1 MFWKPFLIFKRDFAG
16 IGKHLGISR
25 SPSGIV
31 RLRFIRFIIRHLMMF
46 MSRHFEIFRMRLM
59 MSMSTHFRFFRRR
72 LMSFLC
78 RHLRFFRRRFIDY
91 IKRRLLIFLCRHFRF
106 FLRMHLIRCIKS
118 RLISV
123 RTITS
128 FDFFLLVSRLF
139 IFLLLFLFIRL
150 LRRRQ
155 LLWCRTGARSGAPLT
170 TRSHCWTLFVFHLNI
185 K

>member
-1 MFWKPFLIFKRDFAG
+1 MIFNRDFAS

-31 RLRFIRFIIRHLMMF
+31 RMRLIRFIIRHLMMF

-59 MSMSTHFRFFRRR
+59 RILCKHFRFFRRR

-106 FLRMHLIRCIKS
+106 FLRMRLIRCIKS
-118 RLISV
+118 RLISL
-123 RTITS
+123 RTILD
-128 FDFFLLVSRLF
+128 FFLLDFFLLVSRLA
-139 IFLLLFLFIRL
+139 IFLLWFLFIRL
-150 LRRRQ
+150 LRRRLQ
-155 LLWCRTGARSGAPLT
+155 PRCRTAARNGALI
-170 TRSHCWTLFVFHLNI
+170 TRLHSWTLFVFHLNI